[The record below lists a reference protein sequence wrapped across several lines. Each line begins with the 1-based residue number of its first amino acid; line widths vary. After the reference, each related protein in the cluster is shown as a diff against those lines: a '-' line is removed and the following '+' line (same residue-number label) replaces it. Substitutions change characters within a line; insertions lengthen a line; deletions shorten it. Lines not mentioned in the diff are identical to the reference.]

1 MTINSPIGIFDSGV
15 GGLSV
20 WKELYRILP
29 NEHFIYFADSKY
41 CPYGSKSQEEIIH
54 RSVKIVDYFISR
66 GAKMVV
72 VACNTA
78 TAAAIDYLRSHYD
91 IPFIGME
98 PAIKP
103 AASLTKSG
111 AVGVLATE
119 GTFKGRLFNETSQKY
134 AGDIQVETVVGKG
147 FVELVESCDFDSEN
161 ANQIVK
167 DVLSPLLNKEIDHLV
182 LACTHYPF
190 LEDTIRK
197 YTNPRNIEI
206 INPAFP
212 VAKHTKTVLKQ
223 NTLISKDSDHSK
235 NEFYSSLETN
245 TLEHLVDRII
255 KTEHFSIHRP
265 IFEIMDM
272 I

>member
-1 MTINSPIGIFDSGV
+1 METNRPIGIFDSGV

-20 WKELYRILP
+20 WKELYKILP
-29 NEHFIYFADSKY
+29 NEHFIYFADSKH
-41 CPYGSKSQEEIIH
+41 CPYGSKSQEEVIH

-103 AASLTKSG
+103 AASLTQSG

-147 FVELVESCDFDSEN
+147 FVELVESCDFDSEK
-161 ANQIVK
+161 ANRIVK
-167 DVLSPLLNKEIDHLV
+167 DVVSPLLDKGIDHLV

-197 YTNPRNIEI
+197 YTNPKNIEI

-212 VAKHTKTVLKQ
+212 VARHTKTVLEQYDLMFK
-223 NTLISKDSDHSK
+223 KSDNAR

-245 TLEHLVDRII
+245 TLKRLVDRIV
-255 KTEHFSIHRP
+255 KTEHFSIYQP
-265 IFEIMDM
+265 IFEIKASV
-272 I
+272 